1 MKQYYT
7 YTQEQHDNIV
17 GRVNEYL
24 DNNQIPD
31 FTAILDKYF
40 PEDNNGVKPKLSSL
54 QRFHQRKLE
63 AQKNGDDELSRKR
76 QRTETSSW
84 QQSSTQS
91 TTALS
96 QLSPIIKQKSQDLL
110 KRFGVKMVTID
121 KPTSVP
127 HATPVIVPTPL
138 PSNLANVH
146 PCMYQILKQAYTE
159 FQLDHYLGS
168 L

>member
-76 QRTETSSW
+76 QRTDFFMTAVFYSIHYSLI
-84 QQSSTQS
+84 
-91 TTALS
+91 TTLSNYQTEEPRSAEALR
-96 QLSPIIKQKSQDLL
+96 SQD
-110 KRFGVKMVTID
+110 GY
-121 KPTSVP
+121 
-127 HATPVIVPTPL
+127 
-138 PSNLANVH
+138 N
-146 PCMYQILKQAYTE
+146 
-159 FQLDHYLGS
+159 
-168 L
+168 